1 MLGVLPA
8 RGRAGTIRL
17 GVAYIPTATGSEESC
32 VSRWTCW
39 CAIAASKSREGS
51 REGSRGLQP
60 RRTGRAI
67 GSRKRNLV
75 SATTVTINTDETG
88 YKGQAIGRGLR
99 TSEYEGAK
107 RQGER

>member
-1 MLGVLPA
+1 MRASAAVA
-8 RGRAGTIRL
+8 AIAFAVKATERGRVS
-17 GVAYIPTATGSEESC
+17 VAVSVTAAE
-32 VSRWTCW
+32 
-39 CAIAASKSREGS
+39 
-51 REGSRGLQP
+51 
-60 RRTGRAI
+60 TGRAI

-75 SATTVTINTDETG
+75 GATTVTINTDETG